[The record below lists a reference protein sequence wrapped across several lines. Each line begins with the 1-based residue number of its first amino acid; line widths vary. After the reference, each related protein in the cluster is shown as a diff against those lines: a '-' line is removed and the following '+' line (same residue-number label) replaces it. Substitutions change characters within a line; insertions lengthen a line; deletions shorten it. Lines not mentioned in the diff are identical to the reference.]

1 LGFVSADLGRH
12 PVGYFLVRVLENL
25 AQLPSP
31 IRAGSEGETAAA
43 TKSPGEGCETFC
55 YSDRTVKDD
64 LTQRFQAAATQWR
77 DVAGMSDQ
85 RLAEQIRADE
95 IDILFDL
102 AGHTAHNRLLVFARK
117 PAPIQ
122 ITWIGYM
129 CTTGLEAMDYLL
141 TDRYEVPESA
151 EQYYRERILRMP
163 DGHICYDP
171 PSYAPAV
178 SALPALAAGYVTF
191 GCFSNPAKVTPLAVE
206 VWARILRRLPT
217 TRLVVK
223 YKGWGESG
231 VARRFREMFV
241 TQGVDTGRLEL
252 LDASPHPELLG
263 EYGRIDIALDT
274 FPYSGCLTTC
284 EALWMGVPVIT
295 CPGETLTSRQ
305 SSSCIAN
312 AGLRE
317 TIAGDLDEYVKLAV
331 CLASDLPRLA
341 GIRGQLREQMAASPL
356 CDGKRFATNLLSI
369 LYDVWEQRIGHGNDS

>member
-1 LGFVSADLGRH
+1 
-12 PVGYFLVRVLENL
+12 
-25 AQLPSP
+25 
-31 IRAGSEGETAAA
+31 
-43 TKSPGEGCETFC
+43 
-55 YSDRTVKDD
+55 
-64 LTQRFQAAATQWR
+64 
-77 DVAGMSDQ
+77 
-85 RLAEQIRADE
+85 
-95 IDILFDL
+95 
-102 AGHTAHNRLLVFARK
+102 
-117 PAPIQ
+117 
-122 ITWIGYM
+122 
-129 CTTGLEAMDYLL
+129 
-141 TDRYEVPESA
+141 
-151 EQYYRERILRMP
+151 
-163 DGHICYDP
+163 
-171 PSYAPAV
+171 
-178 SALPALAAGYVTF
+178 
-191 GCFSNPAKVTPLAVE
+191 
-206 VWARILRRLPT
+206 
-217 TRLVVK
+217 
-223 YKGWGESG
+223 
-231 VARRFREMFV
+231 MFV